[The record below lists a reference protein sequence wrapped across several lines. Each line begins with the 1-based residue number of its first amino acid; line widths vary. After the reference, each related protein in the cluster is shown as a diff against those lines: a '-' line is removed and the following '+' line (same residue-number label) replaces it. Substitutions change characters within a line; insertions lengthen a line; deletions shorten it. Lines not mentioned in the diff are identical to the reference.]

1 MASNEDESQKYF
13 AQQILSQQLQQIEQ
27 QIASVD
33 MQIIELANLKESLH
47 ELTKVNSKKIYTPL
61 GAGVFIES
69 ELKKVNEVLVNVGSG
84 VVVKKDVN
92 SAVELIGGQV
102 EELKKIKDQI
112 QKEFDELV
120 KSLEEVR

>member
-1 MASNEDESQKYF
+1 MPNKEEDNQKYI
-13 AQQILSQQLQQIEQ
+13 AQQILGQQLQQIEQ

-33 MQIIELANLKESLH
+33 MQIIELISLKDSLI
-47 ELTKVNSKKIYTPL
+47 ELTKVKSKKIYTPL

-69 ELKKVNEVLVNVGSG
+69 ELKKVDDVLVNVGAG
-84 VVVKKDVN
+84 IVVKKDAN
-92 SAVELIGGQV
+92 SAAELISSQV

-120 KSLEEVR
+120 SSLG

>member
-1 MASNEDESQKYF
+1 MPNKEEDNQKYI
-13 AQQILSQQLQQIEQ
+13 AQQILGQQLQQIEQ

-33 MQIIELANLKESLH
+33 MQIIELISLKDSLI
-47 ELTKVNSKKIYTPL
+47 ELTKVKSKKIYTPL

-69 ELKKVNEVLVNVGSG
+69 ELKKVDDVLVNVGAG
-84 VVVKKDVN
+84 IVVKKDAN
-92 SAVELIGGQV
+92 SAAELISSQV

-120 KSLEEVR
+120 SSLR